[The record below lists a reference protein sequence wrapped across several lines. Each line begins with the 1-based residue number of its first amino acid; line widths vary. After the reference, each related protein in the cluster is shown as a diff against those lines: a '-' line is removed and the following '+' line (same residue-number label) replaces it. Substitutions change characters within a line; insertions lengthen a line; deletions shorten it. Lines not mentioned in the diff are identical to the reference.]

1 MMYNY
6 LVADSLWETSHME
19 KTYSETFVVRATD
32 CDVERRMRLSALF
45 VAMQEGGERH
55 AISLGLGYDAMMARG
70 LFFVLA
76 RIHVKTFRAPRCGER
91 VVHTTWLGMT
101 NRFFCPR
108 YHVFTLEDG
117 TLLAAAGALWVT
129 LDTVARK
136 VVSPKAA
143 NLPFPDTSD
152 LEPPVELPMRM
163 PHPGEPTQTLTR
175 APMYSDYDIN
185 GHVNNTRY
193 IAWLCDAL
201 GSDALAGHYIGDL
214 TAGYEKEI
222 RENDPLTLSLS
233 QTGDD
238 FTFAVISQDGA
249 KRFIAGGSLRK
260 ED

>member
-1 MMYNY
+1 
-6 LVADSLWETSHME
+6 ME

-76 RIHVKTFRAPRCGER
+76 RIHVKTVRAPRCGER
-91 VVHTTWLGMT
+91 IVHTTWPGMS

-117 TLLAAAGALWVT
+117 TLLACAGALWVT
-129 LDTVARK
+129 LDTAARK
-136 VVSPKAA
+136 IVSPKSA

-152 LEPPVELPMRM
+152 IPAPIDLPMRL
-163 PHPGEPTQTLTR
+163 PALGEATQMIER

-201 GSDALAGHYIGDL
+201 GSERMHGRYVGELI
-214 TAGYEKEI
+214 AGYEKEI
-222 RENDPLTLSLS
+222 RENDPLNLALSVHGEQFSLC
-233 QTGDD
+233 
-238 FTFAVISQDGA
+238 ISSKDGI
-249 KRFIAGGSLRK
+249 KRFVAGGALRAEESL
-260 ED
+260 